1 MASDFCFIGDIHS
14 QAFRLEKAVDYA
26 LSKNLQIVLLGDIFD
41 SKIEYSDS
49 TNVLNLVD
57 KLVNSGHI
65 CLNSNHQDKIIRHL
79 KGNKVTINNGLART
93 IADFER
99 DNVDTKKVFDLL
111 ISFPYGVIL
120 KNSHGQEFRAAHAYF
135 PNSAVNDGKT
145 AIYRSDLNRRFR
157 DVFIYG
163 KTDRDQNRLKWWET
177 VDPDQKFVRVAGHY
191 HVVTETATSLV
202 LDSGCGSEVDAPVI
216 MYIANSGVLKEF

>member
-1 MASDFCFIGDIHS
+1 MNFCFIGDVHS
-14 QAFRLEKAVDYA
+14 QAFRLEKAVDFA

-65 CLNSNHQDKIIRHL
+65 CLNSNHQDKCIRHL
-79 KGNKVTINNGLART
+79 KGNKVTINNGLDRT

-99 DNVDTKKVFDLL
+99 DNVDKQKLFNLL
-111 ISFPYGVIL
+111 VSFPYGVIL

-135 PNSAVNDGKT
+135 PNSVNVEGKT
-145 AIYRSDLNRRFR
+145 AIYRSDLNRKFR

-163 KTDRDQNRLKWWET
+163 KTDRDQNRIKWWET
-177 VDPDQKFVRVAGHY
+177 VDPEQKFVRVAGHY
-191 HVVTETATSLV
+191 HVVTETETSLV
-202 LDSGCGSEVDAPVI
+202 LDSECGSTVDAPLSL
-216 MYIANSGVLKEF
+216 YIADSGVIKEF

>member
-1 MASDFCFIGDIHS
+1 MVLNFCFIGDIHS
-14 QAFRLEKAVDYA
+14 QAFRLEKAVDFA
-26 LSKNLQIVLLGDIFD
+26 LSKSLKIVLLGDIFD

-49 TNVLNLVD
+49 TGVLNIVD

-79 KGNKVTINNGLART
+79 KGNSVLLNNGLDRT

-120 KNSHGQEFRAAHAYF
+120 KNSYGQEFRAAHAYF
-135 PNSAVNDGKT
+135 PNSVNEGKT
-145 AIYRSDLNRRFR
+145 AIYRSDLNRKFR

-163 KTDRDQNRLKWWET
+163 KTDRDQNRIKWWET
-177 VDPDQKFVRVAGHY
+177 VDPDQKFVRVSGHY
-191 HVVTETATSLV
+191 HVVTETETSLV
-202 LDSGCGSEVDAPVI
+202 LDSECGSTEDAPLSL
-216 MYIANSGVLKEF
+216 YIADSGVIKEF

>member
-1 MASDFCFIGDIHS
+1 LNFCLIGDVHS
-14 QAFRLEKAVDYA
+14 QFTRLHKAVDFA

-49 TNVLNLVD
+49 TGVLNLVD

-65 CLNSNHQDKIIRHL
+65 CLNSNHQDKLIRHL
-79 KGNKVTINNGLART
+79 KGNNVCLNNGLDRT

-99 DNVDTKKVFDLL
+99 DSVDTKKVFDLL
-111 ISFPYGVIL
+111 TSFPYGVIL

-135 PNSAVNDGKT
+135 PNSVDGKS
-145 AIYRSDLNRRFR
+145 AIYRSDLNRKFR

-163 KTDRDQNRLKWWET
+163 KVDRDQNRLKWWET
-177 VDPDQKFVRVAGHY
+177 IDPEQKFVRVAGHY
-191 HVVTETATSLV
+191 HVVTETETSLV
-202 LDSGCGSEVDAPVI
+202 LDSECGSTVDAPLSL
-216 MYIANSGVLKEF
+216 YIADSGVIKEF

>member
-1 MASDFCFIGDIHS
+1 LNFCFIGDVHS
-14 QAFRLEKAVDYA
+14 QFTRLQRAVDFA
-26 LSKNLQIVLLGDIFD
+26 LSKNLQIILLGDIFD

-65 CLNSNHQDKIIRHL
+65 CLTSNHQDKLIRHL
-79 KGNKVTINNGLART
+79 KGNTVLLSNGLNKT

-111 ISFPYGVIL
+111 TSFPYGVIL
-120 KNSHGQEFRAAHAYF
+120 NNSHGQEFRVAHAYF
-135 PNSAVNDGKT
+135 SNSVNVEGKS
-145 AIYRSDLNRRFR
+145 AIYRSDLNRKFR

-191 HVVTETATSLV
+191 HVVTENQNSLV
-202 LDSGCGSEVDAPVI
+202 LDSGCGSSEEAPLSL
-216 MYIANSGVLKEF
+216 YIADTGAIKEF

>member
-1 MASDFCFIGDIHS
+1 MNFCFIGDIHS

-26 LSKNLQIVLLGDIFD
+26 LSKSLKIVLLGDIFD

-49 TNVLNLVD
+49 TGVLNIVD

-79 KGNKVTINNGLART
+79 KGNSVLLNNGLDRT

-111 ISFPYGVIL
+111 TSFPYGVIL
-120 KNSHGQEFRAAHAYF
+120 KNSYGQEFRAAHAYF
-135 PNSAVNDGKT
+135 PNSVNEWKT
-145 AIYRSDLNRRFR
+145 AIYRSDLNRKFG

-163 KTDRDQNRLKWWET
+163 KTDRDQNRIKWWET

-191 HVVTETATSLV
+191 HVVTETQTSLV
-202 LDSGCGSEVDAPVI
+202 LDSECGSTVDAPLSL
-216 MYIANSGVLKEF
+216 YIADSGVIKEF